1 MHLPIYK
8 NTFKKW
14 KELKMPRK
22 VRLSDIN
29 LMFALLSQNNPDPQT
44 ELMFQNPYTLLVAVV
59 LSAQATD
66 VGVNKAT
73 KRLFAE
79 ADTPEAM
86 VDLGLEQIRNHI
98 KTLGLF
104 NTKAKNVLALSKI
117 LIEQHSGAVPQDR
130 DALEALPGVGRKT
143 ANVVLNEAFGRLT
156 IAVDTHIFRVSN
168 RTGLAPGKT
177 PDAVEKELLRRVP
190 ERYRKGAHHWLI
202 LHGRYFCKARK
213 PLCGNCII
221 KDLCIFEDKNL

>member
-1 MHLPIYK
+1 
-8 NTFKKW
+8 
-14 KELKMPRK
+14 MPRK
-22 VRLSDIN
+22 MRLSDIN
-29 LMFALLSQNNPDPQT
+29 LMFASLSQDNPDPQI
-44 ELMFQNPYTLLVAVV
+44 ELMFHNPYTLLVAVV

-86 VDLGLEQIRNHI
+86 VALGLEQIRNHI
-98 KTLGLF
+98 KTIGLF
-104 NTKAKNVLALSKI
+104 NTKAKNVLALSEI
-117 LIEQHSGAVPQDR
+117 LIDQHGGAVPQDR

-143 ANVVLNEAFGRLT
+143 ANVVLNEAFGKPT

-177 PDAVEKELLRRVP
+177 PDVVEKELLRRVP

-202 LHGRYFCKARK
+202 LHGRYICKARK
-213 PLCGNCII
+213 PDCSSCSIEQFCLFKQKIS
-221 KDLCIFEDKNL
+221 